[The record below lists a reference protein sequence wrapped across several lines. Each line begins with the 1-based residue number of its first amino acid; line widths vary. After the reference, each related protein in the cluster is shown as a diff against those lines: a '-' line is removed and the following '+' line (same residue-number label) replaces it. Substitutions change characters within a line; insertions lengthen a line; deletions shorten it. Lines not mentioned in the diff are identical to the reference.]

1 MIKPTKEEKGTRSQ
15 AWVET
20 NVTNVTNVAQL
31 LISYFQANFSQ
42 LLLDPWRAVP
52 RKTMIIMGKHPLIL
66 N

>member
-20 NVTNVTNVAQL
+20 NVTNVAQL
-31 LISYFQANFSQ
+31 LISYFQANSSQ